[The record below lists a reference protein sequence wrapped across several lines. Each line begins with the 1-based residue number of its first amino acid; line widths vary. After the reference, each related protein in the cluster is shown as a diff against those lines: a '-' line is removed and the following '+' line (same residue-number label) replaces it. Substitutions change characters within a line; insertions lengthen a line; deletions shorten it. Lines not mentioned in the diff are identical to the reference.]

1 MVTIIYQHHATINF
15 DKSVVAQLCLY
26 IYHSDHLR
34 DISGVRNF
42 CLEGK
47 SVVFPPFDVTV
58 WIERHQARRK
68 YTGISIWQW
77 NTEKW
82 MVVDCISFHVYI
94 QISLLSG
101 TDRNNMFQQLIVGHP
116 HSENRIST
124 VMCEYT
130 CDCYLHYYM

>member
-47 SVVFPPFDVTV
+47 SVVFPPPPLMLQYGLNV
-58 WIERHQARRK
+58 IRPE
-68 YTGISIWQW
+68 G
-77 NTEKW
+77 NTLVFLYDNGTQRNEW
-82 MVVDCISFHVYI
+82 
-94 QISLLSG
+94 LLIALVS
-101 TDRNNMFQQLIVGHP
+101 
-116 HSENRIST
+116 
-124 VMCEYT
+124 MCT
-130 CDCYLHYYM
+130 LKSHY